1 MKKLFSL
8 IFSMFVVLGAM
19 AQVTTSSMSG
29 IVTDNKGE
37 VLAGAT
43 IVAVHTPSGTEYAV
57 ATNGNGR
64 YIINGMRTG
73 GPYTVEVSFLGMNTV
88 KFSDV
93 YLKLGEPVELNAEL
107 AEGTEIEAVSIVGS
121 NKFAASK
128 TGAADNFS
136 LEAVENMPTIDRS
149 VYDIVKLT
157 PQASIS
163 KNGGISFA
171 GSNNRYNSFQI
182 DGAIANDSFG
192 LAASGTNGGQAGGN
206 PVSLDAIEEIQVVIA
221 PFDVRQSGFTGG
233 AINAITKSGTNTI
246 KGSFSA
252 YYNDQNLIGMSNTT
266 YNEMVGNAERT
277 KYEEQFQ
284 QTYSVAVGGP
294 IIKNKLFLFV
304 AGEYFGSSRP
314 NVYSPDNN
322 SYDSEKQLLKQDVI
336 LNAGTENEVNLGKV
350 FNSAMADA
358 MIEHYKNTY
367 GTENFSESHTPHQ
380 INNRSLNALA
390 RLDWNINQNNK
401 LMFRYQFADSY
412 SDKYGSGFYTYYF
425 NNSSYKMKNRTN
437 TFVLEL
443 NSRISDNISNEFRAT
458 AVYVRDKR
466 DVPYHGA
473 NMYIQDNITIDLGT
487 EYSSGANGMNS
498 DSYTISDNV
507 SIFLGDHNITV
518 GTHNEIFKFSN
529 IFLQYAYGGYTYK
542 SVADF
547 FNNNPSQFNYKYADP
562 ELTGGESV
570 WAATTYAAQ
579 FGLYA
584 QDEWKPNRDLTVTAG
599 IRADMPMLLNNPT
612 ENPTFNATD
621 FATKNNEYVG
631 TTPKAQILWSPRV
644 GFRYWLD
651 DDHTT
656 LLRGGAGMFTGRVPF
671 VWISNAYNNTGM
683 ESKSVTVNNPTNI
696 DGFMFTSNPYQMI
709 EKEIIK
715 AGESGATINTLNE
728 NFKYPQVFRVNLGLD
743 KEFDNG
749 LKVTFDA
756 LFSKTL
762 NNVFFHN
769 LAINNENGAKVYP
782 VASNEGIAAPY
793 YTQTSSAYSAIVA
806 LSNTNKGYT
815 YSLSGKV
822 EKSFDFGLNLMA
834 SYTFGHSYSLNDGT
848 SSVAFSNWKYN
859 YSIDTNS
866 PDELGY
872 SMFDRP
878 HKLNALVSYNTPYYA
893 NGRMRTTFAMTYE
906 GMSGQRYCLTMS
918 EDVDFNNDGQKGN
931 SLLYIPTAEEVG
943 QMNWAKPEDAIKFE
957 KYINGSRYMKSHR
970 GQWSERNAIV
980 APFENMF
987 DLHIAQDYIY
997 DKVEGRK
1004 VQLTFDIM
1012 NLANLLNPAWGV
1024 YYGGS
1029 YNLAV
1034 LGVTNVAPDGFAE
1047 DGTPKYTPTYNF
1059 KGNVL
1064 TPSDF
1069 YSRWRCQ
1076 LGLRLTF

>member
-547 FNNNPSQFNYKYADP
+547 FNNNPSQFN
-562 ELTGGESV
+562 
-570 WAATTYAAQ
+570 
-579 FGLYA
+579 
-584 QDEWKPNRDLTVTAG
+584 
-599 IRADMPMLLNNPT
+599 
-612 ENPTFNATD
+612 
-621 FATKNNEYVG
+621 
-631 TTPKAQILWSPRV
+631 
-644 GFRYWLD
+644 
-651 DDHTT
+651 
-656 LLRGGAGMFTGRVPF
+656 
-671 VWISNAYNNTGM
+671 
-683 ESKSVTVNNPTNI
+683 
-696 DGFMFTSNPYQMI
+696 
-709 EKEIIK
+709 
-715 AGESGATINTLNE
+715 
-728 NFKYPQVFRVNLGLD
+728 
-743 KEFDNG
+743 
-749 LKVTFDA
+749 
-756 LFSKTL
+756 
-762 NNVFFHN
+762 
-769 LAINNENGAKVYP
+769 
-782 VASNEGIAAPY
+782 
-793 YTQTSSAYSAIVA
+793 
-806 LSNTNKGYT
+806 
-815 YSLSGKV
+815 
-822 EKSFDFGLNLMA
+822 
-834 SYTFGHSYSLNDGT
+834 
-848 SSVAFSNWKYN
+848 
-859 YSIDTNS
+859 
-866 PDELGY
+866 
-872 SMFDRP
+872 
-878 HKLNALVSYNTPYYA
+878 
-893 NGRMRTTFAMTYE
+893 
-906 GMSGQRYCLTMS
+906 
-918 EDVDFNNDGQKGN
+918 
-931 SLLYIPTAEEVG
+931 
-943 QMNWAKPEDAIKFE
+943 
-957 KYINGSRYMKSHR
+957 
-970 GQWSERNAIV
+970 
-980 APFENMF
+980 
-987 DLHIAQDYIY
+987 
-997 DKVEGRK
+997 
-1004 VQLTFDIM
+1004 
-1012 NLANLLNPAWGV
+1012 
-1024 YYGGS
+1024 
-1029 YNLAV
+1029 
-1034 LGVTNVAPDGFAE
+1034 
-1047 DGTPKYTPTYNF
+1047 
-1059 KGNVL
+1059 
-1064 TPSDF
+1064 
-1069 YSRWRCQ
+1069 
-1076 LGLRLTF
+1076 

>member
-8 IFSMFVVLGAM
+8 IFSMFVVFGAM
-19 AQVTTSSMSG
+19 AQITTSSMSG
-29 IVTDNKGE
+29 VVTDDKGE
-37 VLAGAT
+37 ALAGAT
-43 IVAVHTPSGTEYAV
+43 VVAVHTPSGTEYAV
-57 ATNGNGR
+57 ATNGSGR

-73 GPYTVEVSFLGMNTV
+73 GPYTVEVSFLGMTTI

-93 YLKLGEPVELNAEL
+93 YLKLGEPVELDAEL
-107 AEGTEIEAVSIVGS
+107 VAGTEIEAVSIVGQ
-121 NKFAASK
+121 NNFAASK

-136 LEAVENMPTIDRS
+136 LERVENMPTIDRS
-149 VYDIVKLT
+149 IYDVVKLT

-252 YYNDQNLIGMSNTT
+252 YYNNQNLIGKTNKT
-266 YNEMVGNAERT
+266 YAEMVNTDIT
-277 KYEEQFQ
+277 KYDEQYQ
-284 QTYSVAVGGP
+284 QTYSVTVGGP

-304 AGEYFGSSRP
+304 AGEYYGHSRP
-314 NVYSPDNN
+314 NIYSPDNN
-322 SYDSEKQLLKQDVI
+322 SYTAEKQLLKNDVI
-336 LNAGTENEVNLGKV
+336 LADGTNLGNV
-350 FNSAMADA
+350 FNSAIADA

-367 GTENFSESHTPHQ
+367 GTENFSESYTPHQ
-380 INNRSLNALA
+380 ITNRSLNALA

-412 SDKYGSGFYTYYF
+412 SDKYSSGFYTYYF

-443 NSRISDNISNEFRAT
+443 NSRISENMSNEFRAT

-473 NMYIQDNITIDLGT
+473 NMYIRDNITVDLGT

-498 DSYTISDNV
+498 DSYTISDNL
-507 SIFLGDHNITV
+507 SIFMGDHNITV

-529 IFLQYAYGGYTYK
+529 IFLQYAYGGYTYN

-547 FNNNPSQFNYKYADP
+547 FNNNPTEFNYKFADP
-562 ELTGGESV
+562 NLTGGESV

-599 IRADMPMLLNNPT
+599 IRADVPMLLNNPT
-612 ENPTFNATD
+612 ENPTFNATN
-621 FATKNNEYVG
+621 FATENNEYVG
-631 TTPKAQILWSPRV
+631 VTPKAQILWSPRV

-651 DDHTT
+651 DDHTM

-683 ESKSVTVNNPTNI
+683 ESKSVTVKNPTNI
-696 DGFMFTSNPYQMI
+696 DGFLFTSNPYQMI
-709 EKEIIK
+709 EQNIIK

-728 NFKYPQVFRVNLGLD
+728 NFKYPQVMRLNLGLD

-749 LKVTFDA
+749 LKLTVDA

-762 NNVFFHN
+762 NNVFFKN
-769 LAINNENGAKVYP
+769 LAISNNGEKVYA
-782 VASNEGIAAPY
+782 VNSNVDAAAPFYKQDSAGY
-793 YTQTSSAYSAIVA
+793 YAIVA
-806 LSNTNKGYT
+806 LANTNKGYT
-815 YSLSGKV
+815 YSISGKV

-834 SYTFGHSYSLNDGT
+834 SYTYGHSYSLNDGT
-848 SSVAFSNWKYN
+848 SSVAYSNWKYN

-872 SMFDRP
+872 SLFDRP
-878 HKLNALVSYNTPYYA
+878 HKLNALISYNTPYYA
-893 NGRMRTTFAMTYE
+893 GGRMRTSFALSYE
-906 GMSGQRYCLTMS
+906 GQSGQRYCLTMS
-918 EDVDFNNDGQKGN
+918 EDVDFNGDGQKGN

-943 QMNWAKPEDAIKFE
+943 MMNWSKPEDAIAFE
-957 KYINGSRYMKSHR
+957 KYINGSKYMSSHR

-987 DLHIAQDYIY
+987 DLHIAQDYLY
-997 DKVEGRK
+997 DKVNGRK
-1004 VQLTFDIM
+1004 VQVTFDIM
-1012 NLANLLNPAWGV
+1012 NVANLLNPAWGV

-1029 YNLAV
+1029 YNLGV
-1034 LGVTNVAPDGFAE
+1034 LGVTNLSPDAQGNM
-1047 DGTPKYTPTYNF
+1047 TPTYNF
-1059 KGNVL
+1059 KGNIL

-1069 YSRWRCQ
+1069 SSRWRCQ